1 MSQQPASYEG
11 RKQVTA
17 YQPSLETKPSGADRA
32 QQVMQR
38 SALLIPDWRFLISDL
53 PPMLEEP
60 PAHNGQVEPGVD
72 MLDRSTSNQPNRAPL
87 RKIFQM
93 PRFEP
98 SKHSFRPIQQWR
110 GTVIEIRDSEF
121 DAELRDQTDLSRG
134 REVSTFKFDE
144 VSEGDE
150 RLVKVG
156 GVFYWSI
163 GYELTESRQRKLV
176 STVVFRRLPGWS
188 KSEVAAVHE
197 KAVEI
202 EELLGI
208 ENAVRRAA
216 RS

>member
-11 RKQVTA
+11 GKQETA
-17 YQPSLETKPSGADRA
+17 YQPSLETKPSLTDRA
-32 QQVMQR
+32 QQVKQG
-38 SALLIPDWRFLISDL
+38 SALLTPDWRFLISD
-53 PPMLEEP
+53 PPPVIEEP
-60 PAHNGQVEPGVD
+60 LTRRGQAELGVD
-72 MLDRSTSNQPNRAPL
+72 VLDRSTSNQANRAPF

-93 PRFEP
+93 PIFEP
-98 SKHSFRPIQQWR
+98 SKHFFRPIQQWR

-134 REVSTFKFDE
+134 REISTFKFDE

-156 GVFYWSI
+156 AVFYWSI

-176 STVVFRRLPGWS
+176 ATVVFRRLPGWS

-197 KAVEI
+197 KAAEI
-202 EELLGI
+202 EQLLGI
-208 ENAVRRAA
+208 ENAARRAA